1 MTSAISIL
9 HLHGSFDLSGKAAR
23 TARLMAAWGD
33 RARHVTVSADPAA
46 TGGLAAIPAGVAHE
60 VAQVPPPLAG
70 RPSVARYEAIARYM
84 RRFDLVLTYGW
95 GAIDGVMARRV
106 FGTGKRPA
114 LPPLVHHE
122 DGFGIEEAGGLKI
135 ERNLYRRMA
144 MPAAH
149 ALTVPSAT
157 LERIALG
164 PWKQP
169 PARVRRIVTGI
180 ATAAYAGRPDA
191 KALPG
196 FRREAGEVVI
206 GVPAPLV
213 AAKNPTA
220 LVRAAGGLS
229 GKFRIVF
236 VGEGPE
242 RENILAAAKAMGIA
256 ERVTVIATDAPS
268 YRWLGLFDLI
278 ALPSISEQFPT
289 AIVEAMAAALPVAA
303 MPVGDVAA
311 MVGAPNAPF
320 IAQWATEVRLRD
332 AIQAL
337 MNDAGLRRTVG
348 AANRAM
354 AVAYYDEA
362 AMIAQY
368 QALYEDALGRPG
380 VLSGTV

>member
-1 MTSAISIL
+1 MTASLSIL
-9 HLHGSFDLSGKAAR
+9 HLHGAFDSSGKAAR

-33 RARHVTVSADPAA
+33 RARHVTVSADPEALGA
-46 TGGLAAIPAGVAHE
+46 QSLIPTGVMHE
-60 VAQVPPPLAG
+60 VAQNAPPLAG
-70 RPSVARYEAIARYM
+70 KPSVARYEAIARYM

-122 DGFGIEEAGGLKI
+122 DGFGPEEADGLKI

-144 MPAAH
+144 LSAAH
-149 ALTVPSAT
+149 ALVVPSAT

-169 PARVRRIVTGI
+169 APRVRRIVNGI
-180 ATAAYAGRPDA
+180 ATAAYAGKPEA

-196 FRREAGEVVI
+196 FRRVAGEVVI

-242 RENILAAAKAMGIA
+242 REAVMATAAAMGIA
-256 ERVTVIATDAPS
+256 DRVDVIATTAPS
-268 YRWLGLFDLI
+268 YRYLGLFDI
-278 ALPSISEQFPT
+278 VALPSTSEQFPT
-289 AIVEAMAAALPVAA
+289 AIVEAMAAGLPVAA
-303 MPVGDVAA
+303 MPVGDIAT
-311 MVGAPNAPF
+311 MVSRENAPF
-320 IAQWATEVRLRD
+320 IATWATEVRLRD
-332 AIQAL
+332 SIQAL
-337 MNDAGLRRTVG
+337 MNGAELRRDVG

-354 AVAYYDEA
+354 AVAYYDDV

-368 QALYEDALGRPG
+368 RALYEGALGRAG
-380 VLSGTV
+380 VL